1 MNILDIVNEKFK
13 LDNNKPEEVT
23 PLMLAYIGDAVYEVV
38 SRIIVMSGGNRPI
51 NQVHRDNTKIVNA
64 TTQARMAEALMDVFD
79 EAEASQYRR
88 GKNAKSQTSAK
99 NSSLADYRKA
109 TGLEAVIGY
118 LYLKGNNDRLIEL
131 INTGFEKLGL

>member
-1 MNILDIVNEKFK
+1 MNILDIVNEKFE
-13 LDNNKPEEVT
+13 LDNKKPEEIT

-38 SRIIVMSGGNRPI
+38 SRTIVMSGGNRPI

-64 TTQARMAEALMDVFD
+64 TTQARMAEVLMDVFD